1 MIKLANQA
9 HEYYQFVSNALSKL
23 HSVVV
28 LAIRFYIAKVF
39 FLAGLTKLQDWETT
53 LFLFEEEYQVP
64 LLNFEVAA
72 YLATFGEIVLPVL
85 LIAGLFTR
93 FSAVALSVVNAVAV
107 VSLIEIAP
115 AALYLHV
122 IWGVLLAQVAIYGG
136 GVISLDQLLKKT
148 WLNKAK
154 A

>member
-1 MIKLANQA
+1 M
-9 HEYYQFVSNALSKL
+9 
-23 HSVVV
+23 
-28 LAIRFYIAKVF
+28 
-39 FLAGLTKLQDWETT
+39 
-53 LFLFEEEYQVP
+53 
-64 LLNFEVAA
+64 AA